1 MKKVNYWFI
10 SSFIISLIII
20 FPILTVFVSFF
31 GQTSSYFEL
40 LANTFLSLYISHSF
54 IILIG
59 VLFLTFLFGVFSAY
73 YVSFYD
79 FPGVNFLKWGLILSF
94 AVPPYIYAYSLTAF
108 FENFGTLFAILS
120 FIFGE
125 GEYNK
130 FIPKF
135 DGILGAILS
144 MSFSLFGYVYVLT
157 RATFFY
163 QSNNLI
169 EVSKN
174 LGLSAQESFFRV
186 ILPSARPAIVAGLAL
201 VAMECL
207 ADFGTVSFFSVQT
220 LTTAIYN
227 SWLAFDDL
235 HTANQLSFILLLIIL
250 VVFLIENY
258 SRGDARYHLSS
269 QGFRKIPKIKLNK
282 KLGFLVSLFCF
293 TLFFISFVFP
303 TAQMTYWTL
312 KYPKYFYDLDILTLN
327 LNTLLLVVI
336 SSLFLIFFAL
346 LSNIGNRISKNKLL
360 DYLSFFS
367 ISGYAL
373 PGVILG
379 VAFITFFAWLGD
391 TLNYIF
397 GFKNFKGLF
406 IGSIFGLVLAYFIR
420 FYSLAFNGIK
430 SNYLK
435 INQSIDESSS
445 LIGLS
450 KIQTFKKI
458 HMPYL
463 KNSFLLIGI
472 LISLEIIKE
481 LPITLI
487 LRPFNFETFAT
498 QSYIFASQD
507 LLEAASSPALFLIF
521 WSGVMIFFSSK
532 YILLEK

>member
-174 LGLSAQESFFRV
+174 LGLSAQESF
-186 ILPSARPAIVAGLAL
+186 
-201 VAMECL
+201 
-207 ADFGTVSFFSVQT
+207 
-220 LTTAIYN
+220 
-227 SWLAFDDL
+227 
-235 HTANQLSFILLLIIL
+235 
-250 VVFLIENY
+250 
-258 SRGDARYHLSS
+258 
-269 QGFRKIPKIKLNK
+269 
-282 KLGFLVSLFCF
+282 
-293 TLFFISFVFP
+293 
-303 TAQMTYWTL
+303 
-312 KYPKYFYDLDILTLN
+312 
-327 LNTLLLVVI
+327 
-336 SSLFLIFFAL
+336 
-346 LSNIGNRISKNKLL
+346 
-360 DYLSFFS
+360 
-367 ISGYAL
+367 
-373 PGVILG
+373 
-379 VAFITFFAWLGD
+379 
-391 TLNYIF
+391 
-397 GFKNFKGLF
+397 
-406 IGSIFGLVLAYFIR
+406 
-420 FYSLAFNGIK
+420 
-430 SNYLK
+430 
-435 INQSIDESSS
+435 
-445 LIGLS
+445 
-450 KIQTFKKI
+450 
-458 HMPYL
+458 
-463 KNSFLLIGI
+463 
-472 LISLEIIKE
+472 LE
-481 LPITLI
+481 
-487 LRPFNFETFAT
+487 
-498 QSYIFASQD
+498 
-507 LLEAASSPALFLIF
+507 
-521 WSGVMIFFSSK
+521 
-532 YILLEK
+532 